1 MGNQTTESSHTTSGR
16 DDAIETLID
25 IDPNGVNYRVSKV
38 RVSILF
44 DLSDMI
50 D

>member
-25 IDPNGVNYRVSKV
+25 IDPNGINYRVSKV
-38 RVSILF
+38 RVSTLF
-44 DLSDMI
+44 FDYV
-50 D
+50 